1 MKNTNHNSALSFD
14 LSESILFKSKMLLIT
29 LLLLSSLFSC
39 DNFVDVDLPNSQLTA
54 NSVYEDKTTANAA
67 MTQVYAKMRDGGLFT
82 GYATGLSNLM
92 GNYADEMMF
101 YGNPQEG
108 TTTFYNNIVL
118 PSNASI
124 KSLWNNSY
132 NQIYGANAVLE
143 GVTNSVNLSTSDRDP
158 LKGEALFTRA
168 FIHFY
173 LTNLFG
179 SIPYIKTTDY
189 QKNSTISKESSLAVY
204 NYCIEDLKLAVDLLP
219 ATYKTAD
226 RTRPNKFAARALLAR
241 IYLYTGQWNEASNEA
256 SAVLNNTVLYPFES
270 NLNKTFLKESTS
282 TIWQFSPNT
291 ATGNTL
297 EAQTFVFSVGPPPLS
312 ALTPSLVNAFQVEDK
327 RKLNWV
333 SSITKES
340 TTWYYSA
347 KYKSKSTTASTEYS
361 VLLRLSEMYLVRAE
375 ARAHSG
381 DLIGSKEDLN
391 KIRNT
396 AGLLNTMAVNQD
408 EILEAILKERQLEF
422 FCEFGHR
429 FFDLKRFNALDTTLS
444 TTKPGWNSY
453 ENQLPLPESELILN
467 KNLIPQNTG
476 Y

>member
-1 MKNTNHNSALSFD
+1 MKNTNYTPMLSYD
-14 LSESILFKSKMLLIT
+14 LSGSIRNKSKMLLIT
-29 LLLLSSLFSC
+29 VLLLNLLFSC

-67 MTQVYAKMRDGGLFT
+67 MTQVYAKMRDDGLFT
-82 GYATGLSNLM
+82 GYAAGLSNLM
-92 GNYADEMMF
+92 GNYADEMEF

-108 TTTFYNNIVL
+108 TNSFYNNIVL
-118 PSNASI
+118 PSNASV

-143 GVTNSVNLSTSDRDP
+143 GVTNSVNLSSADRDP

-189 QKNSTISKESSLAVY
+189 QKNSTIAKESSMAVY
-204 NYCIEDLKLAVDLLP
+204 NYCIEDLKLALDLLP
-219 ATYKTAD
+219 AAYKTAD
-226 RTRPNKFAARALLAR
+226 RTRPNKSAARALLAR
-241 IYLYTGQWNEASNEA
+241 IYLYTQQWNEASNEA
-256 SAVLNNTVLYPFES
+256 SAVLNNSVIYPFES
-270 NLNKTFLKESTS
+270 NLNKVFLKESTA

-297 EAQTFVFSVGPPPLS
+297 EAQTFVFTVGPPPLS
-312 ALTPSLVNAFQVEDK
+312 ALTASLVYTFSVGDK

-333 SSITKES
+333 AAITKES
-340 TTWYYSA
+340 TTWYYCA
-347 KYKSKSTTASTEYS
+347 KYKSKSTSVSTEYS
-361 VLLRLSEMYLVRAE
+361 IILRLNEMYLVRAE

-396 AGLLNTMAVNQD
+396 AGLLNTTAQSQA

-444 TTKPGWNSY
+444 ITKPGWNSF
-453 ENQLPLPESELILN
+453 ENQLPVPESELILN